1 MRAAEIVPGRTL
13 AELLSSAEPAP
24 RLAYPVSMASP
35 KSRSGTPATR
45 PWSDVEASL
54 EATFA
59 RRDAAANDRAVADL
73 VRGCRSAKQ
82 LGELFALEL
91 LADATLGAEDGHGAE
106 TTETV
111 LAHVRAGGRMR
122 LAAATLAAT
131 LAAPTLRSLLR
142 WDGRDVVKGE
152 ARRQVAA
159 FDGIPALLE
168 ASSPEARMAGWSLV
182 ARGEPKRWIDA
193 RQERDDD
200 VVATLHLARAAAGL
214 APEDRELERP
224 GLRGWAAALA
234 ASCAAGAVRGAPGE
248 RLVSALAGR
257 PLRVP
262 RSWGF
267 GDATTTDLTSEAL
280 LRLDVDVSL
289 LEPVVRSLRGED
301 APRRIAE
308 LAFGPVVERGR
319 QLVLSRVPPAG
330 LRPDAMSPLV
340 RALVKHLAELEAS
353 GVRDH
358 HVACALGIGPGEGE
372 ALLGAMG
379 PFAPWQP
386 ALSGFEGAPF
396 HWLHRAAVLGGPP
409 DVAVLAAHLLTL
421 PASTALDL
429 VLARMPRALLA
440 AQVAAQPDPAVAWA
454 RDASLLDRL
463 APPLRD
469 EVAARLVRYVVL
481 GPDCP
486 RALGRLVRAAG
497 LAATAGAQARIA
509 DASRVYGD

>member
-1 MRAAEIVPGRTL
+1 MGPT
-13 AELLSSAEPAP
+13 
-24 RLAYPVSMASP
+24 
-35 KSRSGTPATR
+35 KSRSGTPAVR
-45 PWSDVEASL
+45 PWSEVEESL
-54 EATFA
+54 QATFA
-59 RRDAAANDRAVADL
+59 RGDAAANDRAVAAL

-82 LGELFALEL
+82 LGDLFALEVL
-91 LADATLGAEDGHGAE
+91 EGATLGAEDGHGAE
-106 TTETV
+106 TTAAV

-142 WDGRDVVKGE
+142 WDDRDVVKGE
-152 ARRQVAA
+152 ARQHVAA
-159 FDGIPALLE
+159 FDGIPALLG
-168 ASSPEARMAGWSLV
+168 ASSPEARVAGWSLV
-182 ARGEPKRWIDA
+182 ARGEPARWIDA
-193 RQERDDD
+193 RDEPDDD
-200 VVATLHLARAAAGL
+200 VAATLHLARAAAGL
-214 APEDRELERP
+214 APDGRELELP

-234 ASCAAGAVRGAPGE
+234 ASCATGAVRGASGE

-280 LRLDVDVSL
+280 LGLDVDASL
-289 LEPVVRSLRGED
+289 LEPVMRSLRGED

-319 QLVLSRVPPAG
+319 HLVLAQVPPAG
-330 LRPDAMSPLV
+330 VRPDVMSPLA
-340 RALVKHLAELEAS
+340 RTLVEHLAELEAS

-372 ALLGAMG
+372 ALLGATG

-409 DVAVLAAHLLTL
+409 DVAALAAHLLTL
-421 PASTALDL
+421 PSSTALDL
-429 VLARMPRALLA
+429 ALARMPRALLA
-440 AQVAAQPDPAVAWA
+440 AQVAAQPDPAAAWS

-469 EVAARLVRYVVL
+469 EIAARLARYVVL

-486 RALGRLVRAAG
+486 RALGRLVQAAG
-497 LAATAGAQARIA
+497 LAATAGADARIA
-509 DASRVYGD
+509 DASRVYGP